1 MEDGK
6 TKQSKWISGKS
17 GHLNIRVA
25 GGRAVVLGYGYS
37 PFDFFIC
44 HALSAIRYPLSAI
57 RYPLSAMRHSSLAI
71 REQLGQGLRRVE
83 DRFESRAITIV
94 TFGELAPNDTIGIDQ
109 QYSGI
114 GYAVGSVAGLIV

>member
-44 HALSAIRYPLSAI
+44 HALSAI